1 MSASIRP
8 ISPPRPSSAS
18 VTATTVSSSSP
29 PTTTSRS
36 TVFPSGSSRGGGGG
50 PSTTG
55 PSSASSAAHPP
66 HPHPHPHPHINNNN
80 NNNNN
85 NNHPVP
91 APPGVAAGTQA
102 HEAQQTHPPAHAH
115 AHPHH
120 NPHQPHIPH
129 PAQAH
134 PHAQHR
140 PPPPSSSSAAAAA
153 AAGRA
158 PASPTNPSHL
168 PTEAEQEQIAQ
179 ARTALVASIGN
190 TLDHELQT
198 RASLLHAN
206 QAAIEKQERDVERA
220 LADLRREDDRLLKVL
235 NNGSRQVKELGD
247 VQNWAERLE
256 RDFLV
261 LEETMR
267 LVHEGSG
274 GSGSESGSWTGSES
288 GSWSGSEGGSVV
300 GDGDEDGDG
309 DVRMADGDGDGD
321 LDVERVGEDA
331 AAKGKGK
338 GKQLDEPPSTNAMD
352 LDPTTQ
358 ESSRTRPAGPE
369 PNMLV
374 DLVSASGPTP
384 APQQSPTSTGWLR
397 RFWWR
402 S

>member
-29 PTTTSRS
+29 PTTSRS
-36 TVFPSGSSRGGGGG
+36 TVFPSGSSRGGGG
-50 PSTTG
+50 PSTTA
-55 PSSASSAAHPP
+55 PSSASSAHPP
-66 HPHPHPHPHINNNN
+66 PPHPAPGPGVAPGIQAQEAQTHAHPHPH
-80 NNNNN
+80 
-85 NNHPVP
+85 
-91 APPGVAAGTQA
+91 
-102 HEAQQTHPPAHAH
+102 TH
-115 AHPHH
+115 
-120 NPHQPHIPH
+120 HQPHTLH
-129 PAQAH
+129 PAQNRPQQAGAP
-134 PHAQHR
+134 PH
-140 PPPPSSSSAAAAA
+140 PPPSSSAA
-153 AAGRA
+153 RA
-158 PASPTNPSHL
+158 PASPTNPSYL

-198 RASLLHAN
+198 RASLLHSN

-267 LVHEGSG
+267 LVHEGDSG
-274 GSGSESGSWTGSES
+274 GESGSWTGSES
-288 GSWSGSEGGSVV
+288 GSWSGSERGSFV
-300 GDGDEDGDG
+300 GDGDEGG
-309 DVRMADGDGDGD
+309 DVRMADGD
-321 LDVERVGEDA
+321 EDPDHGQVNENA
-331 AAKGKGK
+331 VGKGK
-338 GKQLDEPPSTNAMD
+338 GKQPDGPSSTSAMD
-352 LDPTTQ
+352 VDSAQDSLPH
-358 ESSRTRPAGPE
+358 RTAGPE
-369 PNMLV
+369 PSMLV
-374 DLVSASGPTP
+374 DLVSSSNGATAP
-384 APQQSPTSTGWLR
+384 PQQSPTSTGWLR

>member
-29 PTTTSRS
+29 PTTSRS
-36 TVFPSGSSRGGGGG
+36 TVFPSGSSRGGGG
-50 PSTTG
+50 PSTTA
-55 PSSASSAAHPP
+55 PSSVSSPPHPAP
-66 HPHPHPHPHINNNN
+66 APGVAPGIQAQEAQTHAHPHPH
-80 NNNNN
+80 
-85 NNHPVP
+85 
-91 APPGVAAGTQA
+91 
-102 HEAQQTHPPAHAH
+102 TH
-115 AHPHH
+115 
-120 NPHQPHIPH
+120 HQSHSLH
-129 PAQAH
+129 PAQN
-134 PHAQHR
+134 R
-140 PPPPSSSSAAAAA
+140 PQSGPPPSSSSAA
-153 AAGRA
+153 RA

-168 PTEAEQEQIAQ
+168 PTEAEQEQIQQ

-198 RASLLHAN
+198 RASLLHSN

-220 LADLRREDDRLLKVL
+220 LADLRREDDKLLKVL

-267 LVHEGSG
+267 LVHEG

-288 GSWSGSEGGSVV
+288 GSWSGSERGSVV
-300 GDGDEDGDG
+300 GDGDEDGD
-309 DVRMADGDGDGD
+309 VMMADEDGDPDHGQVD
-321 LDVERVGEDA
+321 ENAV
-331 AAKGKGK
+331 GKGK
-338 GKQLDEPPSTNAMD
+338 GKQPDGPSSMNAMD
-352 LDPTTQ
+352 VDPTEDSLQ
-358 ESSRTRPAGPE
+358 PRPAGPE
-369 PNMLV
+369 PSMLV
-374 DLVSASGPTP
+374 DLVSSSNGATAP
-384 APQQSPTSTGWLR
+384 PQQSPTSTGWLR

>member
-29 PTTTSRS
+29 PTTSRS
-36 TVFPSGSSRGGGGG
+36 TVFPSGSSRGGGG
-50 PSTTG
+50 PSTTA
-55 PSSASSAAHPP
+55 PSSASSAHQPP
-66 HPHPHPHPHINNNN
+66 PNA
-80 NNNNN
+80 
-85 NNHPVP
+85 VP
-91 APPGVAAGTQA
+91 APGVAPGVHAQ
-102 HEAQQTHPPAHAH
+102 EAQANAHAH
-115 AHPHH
+115 AHHH
-120 NPHQPHIPH
+120 HPQSQHTTH
-129 PAQAH
+129 PAHTHTQNR
-134 PHAQHR
+134 HA
-140 PPPPSSSSAAAAA
+140 PPPSSSAA
-153 AAGRA
+153 RA

-220 LADLRREDDRLLKVL
+220 LADLRREDDKLLKVL
-235 NNGSRQVKELGD
+235 DKGSRQVKELGD

-267 LVHEGSG
+267 LVHEGDG

-288 GSWSGSEGGSVV
+288 GSWSGSERGSVV

-309 DVRMADGDGDGD
+309 DVRMEDGEPDH
-321 LDVERVGEDA
+321 ERVVDDVA
-331 AAKGKGK
+331 SKGKGK
-338 GKQLDEPPSTNAMD
+338 ARQPDGLSSTNDMD
-352 LDPTTQ
+352 VDSAQDSLPP
-358 ESSRTRPAGPE
+358 RTAGPE
-369 PNMLV
+369 PSMLV
-374 DLVSASGPTP
+374 DLVSSSNGATG

>member
-18 VTATTVSSSSP
+18 VTATTVSSSSAL
-29 PTTTSRS
+29 TTTSRS
-36 TVFPSGSSRGGGGG
+36 TAFPSGSSRGGGAG

-55 PSSASSAAHPP
+55 PSSVSSVNHSPP
-66 HPHPHPHPHINNNN
+66 PPPNNNN
-80 NNNNN
+80 HHHHH
-85 NNHPVP
+85 HPVP
-91 APPGVAAGTQA
+91 APPGVAPGTQA
-102 HEAQQTHPPAHAH
+102 AEAQQTYAAHLHAQHNHHQSHIPHPAHAH
-115 AHPHH
+115 AH
-120 NPHQPHIPH
+120 
-129 PAQAH
+129 A
-134 PHAQHR
+134 HAQSR
-140 PPPPSSSSAAAAA
+140 PPPSSSSSAAAAL
-153 AAGRA
+153 RT
-158 PASPTNPSHL
+158 PASPTNSSHL
-168 PTEAEQEQIAQ
+168 PTAADQEQIAQ

-206 QAAIEKQERDVERA
+206 QAAIEKQERDVEKA

-267 LVHEGSG
+267 LVHEGVG
-274 GSGSESGSWTGSES
+274 GSGSESGSWSGSES

-300 GDGDEDGDG
+300 GDGDDDG
-309 DVRMADGDGDGD
+309 DVRMADGDEG
-321 LDVERVGEDA
+321 LDDERVNENAMSKD
-331 AAKGKGK
+331 KGK
-338 GKQLDEPPSTNAMD
+338 GKQLDEPSSTDAMD
-352 LDPTTQ
+352 VDSAQ
-358 ESSRTRPAGPE
+358 ESSRARTADPG

-374 DLVSASGPTP
+374 DLVSSSGSP
-384 APQQSPTSTGWLR
+384 AAPKQPRTSTGWLR